1 MDVDCAPCR
10 KAGRS
15 GRECGDGR
23 RAAPVRAFTI
33 TEILVAIA
41 IISVLIS
48 MLFPA
53 LGRARQ
59 AARMSVCL
67 SNVRQLGVAWTM
79 YANDWKDRA
88 MPLASWRDTG
98 EQIFWWGSHGT
109 SLTPPSY
116 SAGLLT
122 PYLDSALTLKSVF
135 DCPSQ
140 AWGTYRPQGPSRAPT
155 STYGYN
161 GYFLAPET
169 TPGWA
174 DSIGHRPWQRV
185 GDLVQPTRLL
195 VFADTM
201 LPPNSQN
208 GTPSNNALLDPPMLW
223 AGGQADNWVRN
234 PFPTTSF
241 RHYKTRENRSSGLA
255 SGVRG
260 DGSASSHEPE
270 PAAIVNFSLGIGS
283 MSRDNDPWYV
293 PDWREWR

>member
-1 MDVDCAPCR
+1 MDVDSMTKLRVSRHAGER
-10 KAGRS
+10 SAGR
-15 GRECGDGR
+15 R
-23 RAAPVRAFTI
+23 VRQRSAFTL
-33 TEILVAIA
+33 TEILVALA
-41 IISVLIS
+41 IVSVLLS

-67 SNVRQLGVAWTM
+67 SNVRQLGVAWAL

-88 MPLASWRDTG
+88 MPLASWREEG
-98 EQIFWWGSHGT
+98 EQIFWWGSHGST
-109 SLTPPSY
+109 LTPPTHTT
-116 SAGLLT
+116 GLLSG
-122 PYLDSALTLKSVF
+122 YLDSDLTLRSVF
-135 DCPSQ
+135 NCPNQ
-140 AWGTYRPQGPSRAPT
+140 AWGTYRPQGPNRSPT

-161 GYFLAPET
+161 GYFLAPES

-174 DSIGHRPWQRV
+174 DSIGCRPWQRV
-185 GDLVQPTRLL
+185 GDLVQPSQLL

-201 LPPNSQN
+201 LPPASQN

-223 AGGQADNWVRN
+223 SGPQTDVWVRN
-234 PFPTTSF
+234 PYPTTSF

-260 DGSASSHEPE
+260 DGSASSHPPE
-270 PAAIVNFSLGIGS
+270 PTAIVNFALGIGS
-283 MSRDNDPWYV
+283 MSRDNEPWYV